1 MKKLT
6 LLLATLVVANS
17 FGENP
22 NSNRNANANQ
32 NLNNN
37 NYSNFFEYERN
48 TQRKVD
54 VDFNNFK
61 EKVQIVNIS
70 ELEGKTFIIQG
81 KAYIIPQRNVIYIG
95 TVNYEGRIDLEKVLK
110 FQTLDD
116 NCITIDGGKTCF
128 TVRSSNMLPELIRV
142 SDGKTISTGYWKNKE
157 FHEFLLKW
165 KNK

>member
-6 LLLATLVVANS
+6 LILLTLTAFNM
-17 FGENP
+17 FGQNNP
-22 NSNRNANANQ
+22 NSNRKT
-32 NLNNN
+32 NNKD
-37 NYSNFFEYERN
+37 YSNFFEYERN

-95 TVNYEGRIDLEKVLK
+95 TVNSEGRIDLEKVLK
-110 FQTLDD
+110 FKTLDD

-157 FHEFLLKW
+157 FHEFLIKW

>member
-1 MKKLT
+1 MKKLSLILLT
-6 LLLATLVVANS
+6 LTAFNM
-17 FGENP
+17 FGQNNP
-22 NSNRNANANQ
+22 NSNRKM
-32 NLNNN
+32 NNKD
-37 NYSNFFEYERN
+37 YFNFFEYERN